1 MSRGS
6 RVFILRKILEIF
18 LTVLIVTMISFVL
31 MKLSPVDAA
40 EAYLRRNQT
49 PITAETLQKTRDDMG
64 LSLPLPVQYM
74 NWLKAAI
81 KGDFGRSFTNNKP
94 VLQMT
99 VTAFLLTAKIILL
112 AGLIEAAFIVLLGAL
127 CYLFHGRLAGH
138 LLSAL
143 CFAAISIPPFFLAS
157 EYIDVIVVRLGVG
170 SVVGNTGIM
179 RFLPAA
185 LCFVPG
191 TSAFFGPL
199 LATNI
204 AREMATDSADYAR
217 CRGMSEQR
225 LLFRHALPAA
235 LISIVPNCF
244 QMLALNLAGAIVLE
258 QIFSIPGLGYLIMN
272 GVVNRVPPVIHAT
285 ILLLA
290 VCLSLFNILADVI
303 RRWTSHG
310 AVLSGGNGH

>member
-6 RVFILRKILEIF
+6 RVFILRKMLEII

-49 PITAETLQKTRDDMG
+49 PITAETLQKTRNEMG
-64 LSLPLPVQYM
+64 LSLPLTVQYM

-81 KGDFGRSFTNNKP
+81 KGDFGRSFTNNKS

-99 VTAFLLTAKIILL
+99 LTAFSLTARIILL
-112 AGLIEAAFIVLLGAL
+112 AGLIEGVFIVLLGAL
-127 CYLFHGRLAGH
+127 CYTLRGRFSGY

-191 TSAFFGPL
+191 TAAFFGPL

-217 CRGMSEQR
+217 CRGMREHR
-225 LLFRHALPAA
+225 LLFCHALPTA
-235 LISIVPNCF
+235 LMSIVPNFF
-244 QMLALNLAGAIVLE
+244 QMLALNLAGSIVLE

-272 GVVNRVPPVIHAT
+272 GVINHDPPVIHAT

-290 VCLSLFNILADVI
+290 VCLSMFNILADII
-303 RRWTSHG
+303 RLWMNHG
-310 AVLSGGNGH
+310 SSPSGGNGR